1 MAQTRFSSDALRIQK
16 KLEVSSFE
24 GRYALTTP
32 GPGINLTFR
41 EDPYIRLQKFGA
53 NIMTNTHNV
62 ENDLMGRNRIIT
74 RDIQEYTKFKP
85 NTKRIQYKSDNTH
98 TTESRSDLPAWTIRD
113 IDNKLNRFENPW
125 INPQA
130 NIDVEFPNNIQTR
143 LQEKIKINK
152 NNNNDN
158 VNWNALLR

>member
-62 ENDLMGRNRIIT
+62 ENDLMERNRIIP
-74 RDIQEYTKFKP
+74 RDIQEYKKFKP
-85 NTKRIQYKSDNTH
+85 NRIGLELGIVIALKSKRYFQKDRHRKKISKNYRQKDQHKFYFYK
-98 TTESRSDLPAWTIRD
+98 LVLVTI
-113 IDNKLNRFENPW
+113 
-125 INPQA
+125 
-130 NIDVEFPNNIQTR
+130 
-143 LQEKIKINK
+143 IK
-152 NNNNDN
+152 
-158 VNWNALLR
+158 